1 KRRRIPICSALSPG
15 RRRARRPNSF
25 TEPADRFVGAKSR
38 LAAMISFLT
47 LGGVPLAAHATA
59 PGAAAIAK
67 GSKEFLRLQLETAD
81 MRVFRTR
88 PLFPT
93 AWVPDETTPP
103 KRPF

>member
-1 KRRRIPICSALSPG
+1 
-15 RRRARRPNSF
+15 
-25 TEPADRFVGAKSR
+25 
-38 LAAMISFLT
+38 MISFLT

-67 GSKEFLRLQLETAD
+67 GSKGFLRLQLETAN

-88 PLFPT
+88 RLVPT
-93 AWVPDETTPP
+93 ASVADGTSPP